1 MAASLDDV
9 KQRIKLRVPL
19 DQLIGETVTLVRRGS
34 SVTACCPFHAEKSP
48 SFHVY
53 PDNHYYCFG
62 CKETGDAITF
72 VRKTREM
79 SFIESLK
86 FLASKYGVEA
96 PELEESETLKRR
108 RGEQAALS
116 QMMVAAQDLF
126 TSELKNPRSD
136 EARQYLHERGFT
148 DENILKFG
156 FGLTPVEGFGLVKHL
171 RGLGFREDD
180 MIRASLAGISA
191 QSGRPYDFFRQRI
204 MIPIRDVQG
213 RVIAFGGRTT
223 VGDSAK
229 YKNSGATP
237 LFDKS
242 GVLFG
247 LDHARDAIKDK
258 RQAVIV
264 EGYMDALCLWQ
275 EGFNHVVASMGTALT
290 VRQLKL
296 LYQQTKVSEVVIL
309 FDGDNPGQKATLD
322 AIDVVLEVPEL
333 RVRAARLQGGDD
345 PDTFV
350 RKSGSDALRAVL
362 DHAVDLIDVAIGAK
376 LKGAS
381 PASIPSIVSKEFIPW
396 LSKIQDPIKRGYL
409 LNRISGLTGV
419 PPEAIFRQLKSFQ
432 FGSAN
437 GQYPTNRSA
446 LGQESSASS
455 AIEAEASRAMPARAL
470 TPIEKGILGHLYFAQ
485 AGEIDAGKVEAF
497 VAKELVLEP
506 LWDHFARQIAQSY
519 EKGLSPREDPAVMA
533 AFSPDEAIVLGA
545 ITETPLESFATADRK
560 KSIERLII
568 EQKRNNIQQSISL
581 LKRQVQIASSQS
593 PQDVSGFLSEV
604 MALTSS
610 LTVLDRTLSEQ

>member
-9 KQRIKLRVPL
+9 KQRIKSRVPL

-34 SVTACCPFHAEKSP
+34 SITACCPFHAEKSP
-48 SFHVY
+48 SFHIY
-53 PDNHYYCFG
+53 PDNHYYCYG
-62 CKETGDAITF
+62 CKEAGDAISF

-86 FLASKYGVEA
+86 FLAAKYGVEA

-126 TSELKNPRSD
+126 VSELKTPRGD
-136 EARQYLHERGFT
+136 EARAYLRDRGFT

-156 FGLTPVEGFGLVKHL
+156 FGLTPLEGFGLVKHL
-171 RGLGFREDD
+171 RSLGFREDD

-191 QSGRPYDFFRQRI
+191 KSGRPYDFFRERI

-223 VGDSAK
+223 SNDPAK
-229 YKNSGATP
+229 YKNSGATT

-247 LDHARDAIKDK
+247 LDHAREAIKEK

-275 EGFNHVVASMGTALT
+275 EGFDHVVASMGTALT

-296 LYQQTKVSEVVIL
+296 LYAQTKSPEVIIL
-309 FDGDNPGQKATLD
+309 FDGDSPGQKATLD
-322 AIDVVLEVPEL
+322 AIEVVLEIPEL
-333 RVRAARLQGGDD
+333 RVKAAKLTGGDD
-345 PDTFV
+345 PDTFA
-350 RKSGSDALRAVL
+350 RKFGGDALRELMASS
-362 DHAVDLIDVAIGAK
+362 VDLIDVAIGAK
-376 LKGAS
+376 LQGAG
-381 PASIPSIVSKEFIPW
+381 PAAIPSVVSKDFVPW
-396 LSKIQDPIKRGYL
+396 LSRIEDPIKRGYL

-419 PPEAIFRQLKSFQ
+419 PVEAIQRQLKSFH
-432 FGSAN
+432 FGAAGNQSA
-437 GQYPTNRSA
+437 GSRFAQSREQLA
-446 LGQESSASS
+446 A
-455 AIEAEASRAMPARAL
+455 AVAAVEAPRVMPSRAL
-470 TPIEKGILGHLYFAQ
+470 TPIEKGILGHIYFAQ
-485 AGEIDAGKVEAF
+485 PGEIEAGKVEKF
-497 VAKELVLEP
+497 VVKELQLEP
-506 LWDHFARQIAQSY
+506 LWEQFAKQIAQSY
-519 EKGLSPREDPAVMA
+519 EKGLSPKDDPTVMA
-533 AFSPDEAIVLGA
+533 AFSAEEVVVLGA
-545 ITETPLESFATADRK
+545 ITELPSESFATLDRN
-560 KSIERLII
+560 KSVERLII
-568 EQKRNNIQQSISL
+568 EQKRSNIQQSIAL

-593 PQDVSGFLSEV
+593 PQDVSGFLAEV
-604 MALTSS
+604 MELTKS
-610 LTVLDRTLSEQ
+610 LSALDRTLAEQ